1 MSQFNTHG
9 PDGSEFLLM
18 NRLGPPK
25 APPGYVAVFIE
36 GRWEIIPNSGRFTIG
51 AESTSQRL
59 FSTPT
64 TVEKGGGSFQQ
75 GPGDGIG
82 PGGGGGFGGGGGT
95 GTGP

>member
-9 PDGSEFLLM
+9 PDGSEFLIM

-36 GRWEIIPNSGRFTIG
+36 GRWEIIPNSGRYTIG
-51 AESTSQRL
+51 GESTSQRL
-59 FSTPT
+59 FSSPT
-64 TVEKGGGSFQQ
+64 TVDKGGGPGSFQQ
-75 GPGDGIG
+75 GPGGGIG
-82 PGGGGGFGGGGGT
+82 PGGGGT